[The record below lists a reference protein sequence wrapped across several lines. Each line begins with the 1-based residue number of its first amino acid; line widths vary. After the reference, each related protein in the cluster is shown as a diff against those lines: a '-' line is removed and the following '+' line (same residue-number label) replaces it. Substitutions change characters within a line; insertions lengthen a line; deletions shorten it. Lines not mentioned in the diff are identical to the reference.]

1 MILDD
6 KFYVPTLAVRPGEM
20 KALEFLS
27 AAAKNRM
34 LPCFLL
40 APWVSSRSLERTLTR
55 IERAFHK
62 RHYILDI
69 DSNYSSLNK
78 DSIPLQELERLK
90 EPANFYSN
98 WLSFVEKSP
107 WVYPCI
113 QYNSQGEAEIR
124 KQIESYQ
131 NVRRPYCLRIVHGH
145 EEGVSEAISAV
156 AASGA
161 ADFAIILEGG
171 WTDDPL
177 SLSLW
182 FDGFIANGLRTVD
195 ASGSNLTFESCGG
208 FPLGLLCANLAH
220 AHGNIH
226 YCFARR
232 SSATCGFG
240 QGP

>member
-20 KALEFLS
+20 KGLEFLS

-55 IERAFHK
+55 IERALHK

-98 WLSFVEKSP
+98 WLSFVEK
-107 WVYPCI
+107 
-113 QYNSQGEAEIR
+113 
-124 KQIESYQ
+124 
-131 NVRRPYCLRIVHGH
+131 
-145 EEGVSEAISAV
+145 
-156 AASGA
+156 
-161 ADFAIILEGG
+161 
-171 WTDDPL
+171 
-177 SLSLW
+177 
-182 FDGFIANGLRTVD
+182 
-195 ASGSNLTFESCGG
+195 
-208 FPLGLLCANLAH
+208 
-220 AHGNIH
+220 AHGYIH
-226 YCFARR
+226 VYSITLKAKRKYASR
-232 SSATCGFG
+232 LNHTRM
-240 QGP
+240 